1 MFGIKISSADIA
13 GVGTIIT
20 VFGISLYLLTQH
32 RVQYANNLGALYLGF
47 LVYLGSF
54 IIATREKKWLSQN
67 KIYLVIALQLISA
80 FFIMWNYP
88 IEFLPILTIIWVSIL
103 PYYVSLR
110 VSFGAMTIVVV
121 CWFSIYGYLWGEG
134 VSAVFSGIL
143 YGTFHVFSILMTHHA
158 REAEKAT
165 EKANLLNEE
174 LKSTQQLLTEA
185 SKQNERTR
193 IARDLHDLLGHHLT
207 ALIINLQVAE
217 LLSAGEAKDKIE
229 QCHSLAKLL
238 MSDVREAVSSL
249 RETNDLDFENL
260 VHLLVNDLPN
270 LTVHSQIEL
279 RITRDNI
286 ELAKT
291 LLSCIQEATTNCLKH
306 ADANEFWISLTQQ
319 DQLIRLELYDNGQ
332 IDKDFNEGNGL
343 TGMRER
349 VKELC
354 GSIELSIIQR
364 SLRICVE
371 LPISCVQSR
380 AKEGV

>member
-1 MFGIKISSADIA
+1 MSGIKISSTDIA

-20 VFGISLYLLTQH
+20 IFGMSLYLLTQH
-32 RVQYANNLGALYLGF
+32 RIQYANNLGPLYLGF
-47 LVYLGSF
+47 LVYLSSF
-54 IIATREKKWLSQN
+54 IIATREKKWFSQN
-67 KIYLVIALQLISA
+67 KIYFVIALQLISA

-103 PYYVSLR
+103 PFYVSLR
-110 VSFGAMTIVVV
+110 ASFIAMTIVVI
-121 CWFSIYGYLWGEG
+121 CWFSLYGYLWGEG
-134 VSAVFSGIL
+134 VSAAFSGIL

-165 EKANLLNEE
+165 EKANLLYEE

-217 LLSAGEAKDKIE
+217 HLSAGEAKDKIE

-249 RETNDLDFENL
+249 REANDLDFEKL
-260 VHLLVNDLPN
+260 VLLLVNNLPN
-270 LTVHSQIEL
+270 LTIHTQIDTQ
-279 RITRDNI
+279 ITRDNI
-286 ELAKT
+286 DLAKT
-291 LLSCIQEATTNCLKH
+291 LLSCIQEASTNCLKH
-306 ADANEFWISLTQQ
+306 ANANEFWISLKQQ
-319 DQLIRLELYDNGQ
+319 DQSIRLELYDNGQ
-332 IDKDFNEGNGL
+332 IDKDFSEGNGL

-349 VKELC
+349 VKEHC
-354 GSIELSIIQR
+354 GNIELSIVQR
-364 SLRICVE
+364 SLRIRIE
-371 LPISCVQSR
+371 LPISRVQSG
-380 AKEGV
+380 A

>member
-1 MFGIKISSADIA
+1 MSGIKISSTDIA

-20 VFGISLYLLTQH
+20 IFGMSLYLLTQH
-32 RVQYANNLGALYLGF
+32 RIQYANNLGPLYLGF
-47 LVYLGSF
+47 LVYLSSF
-54 IIATREKKWLSQN
+54 IIATREKKWFSQN
-67 KIYLVIALQLISA
+67 KIYFVIALQLISA

-103 PYYVSLR
+103 PFYVSLR
-110 VSFGAMTIVVV
+110 ASFIAMTIVVI
-121 CWFSIYGYLWGEG
+121 CWFSLYGYLWGEG
-134 VSAVFSGIL
+134 VSAAFSGIL

-217 LLSAGEAKDKIE
+217 HLSAGEAKDKIE

-249 RETNDLDFENL
+249 REANDLDFEKL
-260 VHLLVNDLPN
+260 VLLLVNNLPN
-270 LTVHSQIEL
+270 LTIHTQIDTQ
-279 RITRDNI
+279 ITRDNI
-286 ELAKT
+286 DLAKT
-291 LLSCIQEATTNCLKH
+291 LLSCIQEASTNCLKH
-306 ADANEFWISLTQQ
+306 ANANEFWISLKQQ
-319 DQLIRLELYDNGQ
+319 DQSIRLELYDNGQ
-332 IDKDFNEGNGL
+332 IDKDFSEGNGL

-349 VKELC
+349 VKEHC
-354 GSIELSIIQR
+354 GNIELSIVQR
-364 SLRICVE
+364 SLRIRIE
-371 LPISCVQSR
+371 LPISRVQSG
-380 AKEGV
+380 A